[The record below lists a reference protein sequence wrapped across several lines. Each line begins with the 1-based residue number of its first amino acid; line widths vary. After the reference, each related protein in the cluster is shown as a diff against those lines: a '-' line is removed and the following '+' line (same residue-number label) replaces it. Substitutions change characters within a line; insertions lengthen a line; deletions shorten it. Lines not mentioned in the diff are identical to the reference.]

1 MSKLW
6 IEENGTA
13 AFYQEI
19 APAVNYDDKS
29 SDVVEWEKH
38 YKKVGFNYYH
48 FLKRLQAILVPKGSS
63 TVDPLNFDLIDNL
76 SLDEKKIAVKY
87 WVMQNPLDRIGVEEW
102 QVSDAQDSLNVQD
115 LLLKSKFARGIIIE
129 LIREKI
135 GDHMRLGAITLEQ
148 TQRFFRIAADW
159 VEDYINTSD
168 PIFKAYMT
176 STSVTVDGVTDDFT
190 GAGFMEE
197 TFSTQDILD
206 DCMDIYNGTHY

>member
-1 MSKLW
+1 MANLW

-13 AFYQEI
+13 AYFQEI
-19 APAVNYDDKS
+19 APAIGYENKS
-29 SDVVEWEKH
+29 GDVYEWEKH

-48 FLKRLQAILVPKGSS
+48 FLKKLQSIIIPKASS
-63 TVDPLNFDLIDNL
+63 TLDPLNFDLIDNL
-76 SLDEKKIAVKY
+76 SLDEKKLAVKY
-87 WVMQNPLDRIGVEEW
+87 WVMQNPMDRIGSEEW

-115 LLLKSKFARGIIIE
+115 LLLKSKIARSLIIE

-135 GDHMRLGAITLEQ
+135 GDHMRLGNISLEQ
-148 TQRFFRIAADW
+148 TQRFFRIAALW
-159 VEDYINTSD
+159 VDDYINTSD

-176 STSVTVDGVTDDFT
+176 SDSVTVDGVTDNFT
-190 GAGFMEE
+190 GSGFIEE

>member
-1 MSKLW
+1 
-6 IEENGTA
+6 
-13 AFYQEI
+13 
-19 APAVNYDDKS
+19 
-29 SDVVEWEKH
+29 
-38 YKKVGFNYYH
+38 
-48 FLKRLQAILVPKGSS
+48 
-63 TVDPLNFDLIDNL
+63 LNFDLIDNL

-115 LLLKSKFARGIIIE
+115 LLLKSKVARGIIIE

-135 GDHMRLGAITLEQ
+135 GDHMRLGAIALEQ

-206 DCMDIYNGTHY
+206 DCMAIYNGTHY